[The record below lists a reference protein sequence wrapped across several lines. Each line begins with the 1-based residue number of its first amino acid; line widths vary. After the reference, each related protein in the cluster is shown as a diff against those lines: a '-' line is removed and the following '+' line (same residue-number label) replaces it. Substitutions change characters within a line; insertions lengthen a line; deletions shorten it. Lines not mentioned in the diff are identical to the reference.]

1 MLWNLLCSIAFL
13 LQLPPVQSQTRDE
26 NSRPDK
32 SAYLAF
38 VDHDYI
44 FTIEMVKPGVPLL
57 NFVSM
62 AADAERTLAAKELR
76 LTLANRKA
84 PARFFVVDTG
94 DPKQPITTPSLKM
107 RPRSAFGVRVQGDF
121 GDVRE
126 LLGAVI
132 TAGNEEFKLVPITS
146 FEFENLALKINR
158 VNLGSPDFSDDWRAL
173 KFELIG
179 IRTRLRRSATP
190 GFSPLV

>member
-1 MLWNLLCSIAFL
+1 MLSILLCSIAL
-13 LQLPPVQSQTRDE
+13 LTQPPQVQPGSPQKSE
-26 NSRPDK
+26 SRPDK

-44 FTIEMVKPGVPLL
+44 FTIEIVKPGVPLL

-62 AADAERTLAAKELR
+62 ADTERTLAAKELR
-76 LTLANRKA
+76 LTLENRKA

-107 RPRSAFGVRVQGDF
+107 RPRSSFGVRVQGDF
-121 GDVRE
+121 SDSRE

-132 TAGNEEFKLVPITS
+132 SAGDEEFKLIPLTS

-179 IRTRLRRSATP
+179 TRTRLRRPANRP
-190 GFSPLV
+190 